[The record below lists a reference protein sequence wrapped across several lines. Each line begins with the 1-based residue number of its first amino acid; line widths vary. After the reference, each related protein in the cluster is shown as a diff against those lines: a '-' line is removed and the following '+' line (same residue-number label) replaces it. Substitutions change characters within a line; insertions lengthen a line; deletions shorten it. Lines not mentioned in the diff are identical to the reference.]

1 VSREAASTLERRRRA
16 SERGSVFVESVV
28 AAAIVALA
36 LVGTLRVV
44 ADCAARDHAVEER
57 RAAVLIAQSELDA
70 VGSEI
75 PLAPGRTSGLA
86 GDLVWRVAT
95 YRYTESGV
103 PGPAGIPWR
112 VVVTV
117 GPRAGG
123 RDLARLESL
132 RLGPAPQL

>member
-1 VSREAASTLERRRRA
+1 VRRDAASTQGGRRRA
-16 SERGSVFVESVV
+16 RDRGSVFIESVV
-28 AAAIVALA
+28 AAAIVAMA
-36 LVGTLRVV
+36 LVGTLRVI
-44 ADCAARDHAVEER
+44 ADSAARDHAVEDR

-75 PLAPGRTSGLA
+75 PLAEGQSAGVA

-95 YRYTESGV
+95 APYTEAGD

-117 GPRAGG
+117 SPRAGG
-123 RDLARLESL
+123 RVLARLESL
-132 RLGPAPQL
+132 RLGPAPRL